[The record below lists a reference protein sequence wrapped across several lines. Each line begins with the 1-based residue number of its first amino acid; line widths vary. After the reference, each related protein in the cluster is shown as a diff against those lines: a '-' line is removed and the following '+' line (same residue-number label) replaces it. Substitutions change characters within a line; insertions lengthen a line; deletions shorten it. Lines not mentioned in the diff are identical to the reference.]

1 MASSKANRL
10 QLPLP
15 HEKGRASVEVGH
27 VGQNIHLQAEALGLG
42 TVAVGAFDGEMV
54 RRVVEVEK
62 GIEPLYIMPLGKP
75 A

>member
-1 MASSKANRL
+1 MASSKASRL

-15 HEKGRASVEVGH
+15 HEKGWVSEG
-27 VGQNIHLQAEALGLG
+27 
-42 TVAVGAFDGEMV
+42 
-54 RRVVEVEK
+54 VEK